1 MPDFPAPPLA
11 DAPFGGAFA
20 GRSVFVTGHTGFKG
34 SWLCLWLE
42 RLGAQVT
49 GYALDPPTDP
59 AHLIVSGAAE
69 RLIADHRADVR
80 DRKRLAAAIEEAD
93 PDLILHLA
101 AQTVVRTGYEEPF
114 ETFDVNVM
122 GTAAVLDVVR
132 ERSAR
137 GEKPVSVVCVTSD
150 KCYENVEQV
159 WGYRETDAMG
169 DHDPYGGSKGAAELA
184 IRSYRHSFFPSH
196 KLAEHGVRLASVR
209 AGNVIGGGD
218 WTRDALV
225 VDVIAALNAG
235 DSVPLRSP
243 GAYRPWQH
251 VLQAL
256 DGYLTLAAGLLTAPA
271 DRVEPLLSGFNIGPL
286 PGHALSVREV
296 VEILFEEW
304 GAGEW
309 TDESG
314 GHHPREAGLLHL
326 AIDKAMSVLGWKP
339 VWDVREALRQTAH
352 WYKQYREEPAAAR
365 RIGEGQIAAYEA
377 AMRTRRDVTRGF

>member
-1 MPDFPAPPLA
+1 MSDPPAAPS

-42 RLGAQVT
+42 RLGANVT

-59 AHLIVSGAAE
+59 AHLVVSGSDA
-69 RLIADHRADVR
+69 RLVNDHRADVR
-80 DRKRLAAAIEEAD
+80 DRPRLAAAIDEAD

-101 AQTVVRTGYEEPF
+101 AQTVVRTGYDEPY

-122 GTAAVLDVVR
+122 GTAAVLDAVR
-132 ERSAR
+132 ARSRHSQERGGA
-137 GEKPVSVVCVTSD
+137 KPVSVVCVTSD

-159 WGYRETDAMG
+159 WGYRETDPMG

-184 IRSYRHSFFPSH
+184 IRSYRHSFFPTH
-196 KLAEHGVRLASVR
+196 KLSQHGVRLASAR

-225 VDVIAALNAG
+225 VDVIAALNVG
-235 DSVPLRSP
+235 KSVPLRSP

-256 DGYLTLAAGLLTAPA
+256 DGYLTLAAGLLTRG
-271 DRVEPLLSGFNIGPL
+271 DEEIEPLLGGFNIGPL

-296 VEILFEEW
+296 VEVLFEEW

-309 TDESG
+309 TDESDRD
-314 GHHPREAGLLHL
+314 HPREAGLLHL
-326 AIDKAMSVLGWKP
+326 AIDQAMSVLGWKP

-352 WYKQYREEPAAAR
+352 WYKEYRDDPTAAR
-365 RIGEGQIAAYEA
+365 AIGEAQIADYEA
-377 AMRTRRDVTRGF
+377 AMRTR